1 MTRTV
6 LVTGG
11 AGVIGSHLVDAL
23 LAAGDYRVRVLD
35 DLSTGKRENLA
46 QCADHVEL
54 LVGDVRDPR
63 LVAEAVAGAW
73 GVVHLAAVASVAR
86 SLEEPVLV
94 NEINVGGTV
103 TLLAA
108 AAAAH
113 VERLVFASSC
123 AVYGDP
129 RELPVGESTPVA
141 PLSPYAAGKRAGE
154 HYCRVLGVAGGIA
167 ATSLRFFNV
176 YGPRQDPGSEYSG
189 VISRFASAALSGSSC
204 VVYGDGLQSRDFV
217 YVADLAQACVRALE
231 RAPGKGE
238 AVNVGT
244 GSQTTLLELI
254 AALGAALGTELA
266 VEHAPRRDGDI
277 RESQADVGLA
287 QALFGYAPQTGLDQG
302 LAQTLAWYG
311 AQG

>member
-11 AGVIGSHLVDAL
+11 AGFIGSHLVDTL
-23 LAAGDYRVRVLD
+23 LAAGYRVRVLD

-46 QCADHVEL
+46 HCAGEVDL
-54 LVGDVRDPR
+54 LIGDVRDPQR
-63 LVAEAVAGAW
+63 VAEAAAGAW
-73 GVVHLAAVASVAR
+73 GVVHLAAIASVTR
-86 SLEEPVLV
+86 SLEDPVLV
-94 NEINVGGTV
+94 NDVNVGGTV
-103 TLLAA
+103 TVLAA

-129 RELPVGESTPVA
+129 RELPVGESTLAA
-141 PLSPYAAGKRAGE
+141 PLSPYAASKLAGE
-154 HYCRVLGVAGGIA
+154 YYCRVLGLAGGIA
-167 ATSLRFFNV
+167 TTSLRFFNV

-217 YVADLAQACVRALE
+217 YVADLTEAIVRALE
-231 RAPGKGE
+231 RAPGKGD

-244 GSQTTLLELI
+244 GRKVTLLELV
-254 AALGAALGTELA
+254 AALGAAGGTELT
-266 VEHAPRRDGDI
+266 VRHAPRRDGDI
-277 RESQADVGLA
+277 RESQADVSLA
-287 QALFGYAPQTGLDQG
+287 RALFGYAPQTSLERG

-311 AQG
+311 AQP